1 MLTSHQIK
9 TIAIISTVVAAWYVY
24 QDIHHMFFCRCCTGS
39 RKYHQHS
46 DATLL
51 PVMDPLHNLREICKQ
66 CILLEDHL
74 VQPPKRCTDCI
85 AKHSLFIEALG
96 EEAVALDKNADH
108 LELTA
113 TIAPTIRA
121 IYKRILNGEDKHM
134 LSQEVRAMRKRLV
147 PHCAN
152 VFRDL

>member
-1 MLTSHQIK
+1 MLTAQQIEY
-9 TIAIISTVVAAWYVY
+9 IAIVSTAVAIWYISQDVY
-24 QDIHHMFFCRCCTGS
+24 HTLFCKCCTS
-39 RKYHQHS
+39 SHYHEHS
-46 DATLL
+46 TATLL

-96 EEAVALDKNADH
+96 EEAVALDKHGDH
-108 LELTA
+108 LELTS
-113 TIAPTIRA
+113 TISPTIRA
-121 IYKRILNGEDKHM
+121 IYKRVLNGEDKHM
-134 LSQEVRAMRKRLV
+134 LSQEVRAMRKKLV

-152 VFRDL
+152 AFRDR